1 MNRMSRPVIDTMS
14 RPVIDTMST
23 LVVNIWLSCSCKDK
37 VADAW

>member
-1 MNRMSRPVIDTMS
+1 MNRMS

-23 LVVNIWLSCSCKDK
+23 LVVNIWLSCSCKDE